1 MNYVIDPQFS
11 VYELVERVQKTS
23 TVINHRRTMSL
34 ISYEI
39 ENTILID
46 GVRPRLFSAFQY
58 MSKFLKQLPRY
69 ERMAKIAESIYVFG
83 VPDVTPPAIPNI
95 HYIHLSPTDR
105 LAREWFI
112 VTYSGDCYSALAT
125 EELTRI
131 TDPDHERRFKG
142 IWTFNQNIVSILHDW
157 LSSAVDAP
165 PLLTSESVPS
175 RQVDMMAATL
185 RRITRRL
192 DEPRASHPVAAQPE
206 TERTTM
212 EIKTAVEQAQAS
224 VA

>member
-1 MNYVIDPQFS
+1 MSYVIDPQFS

-39 ENTILID
+39 ENAILLD
-46 GVRPRLFSAFQY
+46 GMRVRLFSAFQY
-58 MSKFLKQLPRY
+58 MSKFMKQLPRY
-69 ERMAKIAESIYVFG
+69 ERMAKTAESIYVFG
-83 VPDVTPPAIPNI
+83 VPDITPPAIPNI
-95 HYIHLSPTDR
+95 HYVYLSPTDR

-112 VTYSGDCYSALAT
+112 VAYGGDCYSALAT
-125 EELTRI
+125 EELTQI

-142 IWTFNQNIVSILHDW
+142 IWTFNQNMVSILHDW
-157 LSSAVDAP
+157 LTSAVDAP
-165 PLLTSESVPS
+165 PLLTNAPMPG
-175 RQVDMMAATL
+175 RQLDMMAATL

-192 DEPRASHPVAAQPE
+192 DEPRASQPVTAQPE
-206 TERTTM
+206 GERTTT
-212 EIKTAVEQAQAS
+212 EVKTAVEQAQAS